1 MCGVWKE
8 PWYQSLSLLIHWIA
22 PFLLALGVDS
32 RTLANGIVANLV
44 ASVARISVIV
54 KQPFSILPI
63 GQRDSFVGK
72 VPPIG
77 SGPFWNVLE
86 SGLLESAHVLAN
98 VVIAEVNELTLGH
111 LLAFA

>member
-44 ASVARISVIV
+44 TNVARISVIV
-54 KQPFSILPI
+54 PQPFSILPI
-63 GQRDSFVGK
+63 GQFDFYVGK

-77 SGPFWNVLE
+77 SGPFGNVFE
-86 SGLLESAHVLAN
+86 SGLLKSAHVLAN
-98 VVIAEVNELTLGH
+98 VVIAEVGE
-111 LLAFA
+111 